1 MSHLNVVFL
10 GHVDAGKSSLCGT
23 ILVESRMVDERRVS
37 QVEKEAEESAGKG
50 WGKAFLL
57 DTDPEERKRGKTVE
71 FAREPFVWNNR
82 NFTILDAPGHR
93 NFIPNA
99 IEGLANAD
107 VCVLVVS
114 ARKGEFEAG
123 MSMREEAEGQTRE
136 HALLAKAFGVSF
148 LIVFVNKMDQVGWD
162 KERYDEIKTE
172 TSKFLKKIGYSNK
185 TFLFIPGSGLSSQNI
200 SMAYRIGWWD
210 GPCLLEALCG
220 IETRKNTE
228 SPLTRISVMSS
239 LGKSQLFGKVERGR
253 IVIGQTLTL
262 CPGNKPLQVLSI
274 STDFSSAEKAE
285 AGENIFLS
293 FSCEETPKQGD
304 FLCSENSSIQ
314 KCERMLAMVQVFE
327 STPLFC
333 PGTEC
338 VMQLHMSK
346 YDCNVEK
353 IISLADGSKK
363 NRCLLVRK
371 GEIAKVALNVKA
383 LAEPFE
389 SFSKLGRF
397 VLRDKGKTIAIGK
410 VLRVA

>member
-1 MSHLNVVFL
+1 MSHINIAFL

-23 ILVESRMVDERRVS
+23 ILVESRMVDERKIL

-71 FAREPFVWNNR
+71 FAREPFVWNNK

-99 IEGLANAD
+99 IECLANAD

-123 MSMREEAEGQTRE
+123 MSCKADGEGQTRE

-148 LIVFVNKMDQVGWD
+148 LIIFINKMDQVSWD
-162 KERYDEIKTE
+162 RERYETIKEE
-172 TSKFLKKIGYSNK
+172 TGRYLKKIGFTEKNIL
-185 TFLFIPGSGLSSQNI
+185 FLPGSGLSSQNV
-200 SMAYRIGWWD
+200 SSPYRVGWWD
-210 GPCLLEALCG
+210 GPCLLQVLSD
-220 IETRKNTE
+220 ISLKKNTE
-228 SPLTRISVMSS
+228 SLETRVSVMAS
-239 LGKSQLFGKVERGR
+239 LGKDKLFGKVERGR
-253 IVIGQTLTL
+253 ICIGDNLL
-262 CPGNKPLQVLSI
+262 LGSCPLQVVDL
-274 STDFSSAEKAE
+274 STDFCDNKEVAE

-293 FSCEETPKQGD
+293 FICQENPRQGD
-304 FLCSENSSIQ
+304 FLCSESSPIK
-314 KCERMLAMVQVFE
+314 KCEKMLALVQVFE
-327 STPLFC
+327 SSPLFC

-346 YDCNVEK
+346 YECSVEK
-353 IISLADGSKK
+353 IVDVKNSK
-363 NRCLLVRK
+363 RSLLVRK
-371 GEIAKVALNVKA
+371 GEIGKVVINVRA
-383 LAEPFE
+383 LAEPFSE
-389 SFSKLGRF
+389 FPKLGRF
-397 VLRDKGKTIAIGK
+397 VLRDKGKTIAVGK